1 MIIVLSVTTLV
12 LLTACIFTYKKYK
25 ETTMQLFEPRGLV
38 KTSVVQIICG
48 DCSGESEIPVRT
60 FLSDH
65 GNCLKCGGYSYVLAS
80 TLAANSMIHQLE
92 KRLFENE
99 TKLPVG
105 GSVISLEQHLAA
117 RAGRVT
123 KLAS

>member
-1 MIIVLSVTTLV
+1 MIIVLSLTTLV
-12 LLTACIFTYKKYK
+12 LLTFCLLTYKKYR
-25 ETTMQLFEPRGLV
+25 EATMQLFEPRGLV
-38 KTSVVQIICG
+38 KTSAVQIICG
-48 DCSGESEIPVRT
+48 DCSGESDIPVRT

-80 TLAANSMIHQLE
+80 TLAANNLAHQMTS
-92 KRLFENE
+92 RLFENE
-99 TKLPVG
+99 TRVPFG
-105 GSVISLEQHLAA
+105 GSVISLEQHLAS